1 MLTETKEIFK
11 NWRKFLNEGSDDY
24 GFDRDPEDPDPE
36 GEPVYDEDLIDYINT
51 DKEFVED

>member
-24 GFDRDPEDPDPE
+24 GFDKDPEDPDPE

-51 DKEFVED
+51 DEEFVED